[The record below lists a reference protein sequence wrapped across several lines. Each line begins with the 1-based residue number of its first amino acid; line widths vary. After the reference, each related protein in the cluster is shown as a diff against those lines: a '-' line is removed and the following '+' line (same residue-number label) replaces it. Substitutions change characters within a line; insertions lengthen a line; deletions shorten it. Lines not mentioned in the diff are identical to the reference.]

1 MNEEKHSLRKCGL
14 CFDTGIICRR
24 NGQCLGCCK
33 YAKKRKK
40 GKDGDL
46 ETEDDE
52 WGETGDPYATPIGDA
67 VVPLMLLAMAYMAVR
82 IMRKRKGA
90 LSK

>member
-1 MNEEKHSLRKCGL
+1 MLGLLQICEKKE
-14 CFDTGIICRR
+14 
-24 NGQCLGCCK
+24 
-33 YAKKRKK
+33 KRE
-40 GKDGDL
+40 DGDL

-67 VVPLMLLAMAYMAVR
+67 AVPLMLLAMAYMAVR
-82 IMRKRKGA
+82 VARKRKGA

>member
-1 MNEEKHSLRKCGL
+1 M
-14 CFDTGIICRR
+14 
-24 NGQCLGCCK
+24 
-33 YAKKRKK
+33 
-40 GKDGDL
+40 

>member
-14 CFDTGIICRR
+14 CFDRHYMPEKRTM
-24 NGQCLGCCK
+24 LG
-33 YAKKRKK
+33 
-40 GKDGDL
+40 L
-46 ETEDDE
+46 LQIMED
-52 WGETGDPYATPIGDA
+52 PLGDA
-67 VVPLMLLAMAYMAVR
+67 AVPLMLLAMAYMAVR